1 MDTKNTNSEISE
13 CPICLVA
20 LDKNDKSIITVNC
33 CNQQFHVSC
42 YINCML
48 YNNAC
53 PLCRTIFNTSME
65 PSENTQH
72 IQQQQHIHR
81 LNPINPLHSL
91 PDTIVNI
98 NVLDEDNNTNI
109 VYRRQRIRFF
119 GYIISLGTCVFTVYM
134 FSIFIKGY

>member
-1 MDTKNTNSEISE
+1 
-13 CPICLVA
+13 
-20 LDKNDKSIITVNC
+20 
-33 CNQQFHVSC
+33 
-42 YINCML
+42 
-48 YNNAC
+48 
-53 PLCRTIFNTSME
+53 ME

-72 IQQQQHIHR
+72 IQHQQHIHR

-109 VYRRQRIRFF
+109 VYRRQRVRFF

-134 FSIFIKGY
+134 FSIFVKGY